1 MKNVL
6 KIVAIVSMLLLTVF
20 AGGCGQSQDKKYL
33 EARNEFVAMQ
43 QQFDKANAERQK
55 LIDKQSLA
63 EFTENYIKLVGG
75 FQKDSEKKLQN
86 MAELAKGKLELTKD
100 LEQVKQEHKKKFQM
114 YFDMRD
120 DAKEMVKK
128 LQQKLQQKQQKNK

>member
-63 EFTENYIKLVGG
+63 EFTENYVKLVGG
-75 FQKDSEKKLQN
+75 FQKESEKKLQS

-100 LEQVKQEHKKKFQM
+100 LEQVKENHYKKYNE
-114 YFDMRD
+114 YFNLLPEMEKE
-120 DAKEMVKK
+120 AKKAKK
-128 LQQKLQQKQQKNK
+128 

>member
-6 KIVAIVSMLLLTVF
+6 KIVAIISMLLLTVF

-63 EFTENYIKLVGG
+63 EFTENYVKLVGG
-75 FQKDSEKKLQN
+75 FQKESEKKLQN
-86 MAELAKGKLELTKD
+86 MANLAKSDLKLTKD
-100 LEQVKQEHKKKFQM
+100 LEQVKENHYKKYNEYFNLLPQM
-114 YFDMRD
+114 EKE
-120 DAKEMVKK
+120 AKKAKK
-128 LQQKLQQKQQKNK
+128 

>member
-6 KIVAIVSMLLLTVF
+6 KIVAIISMLLLTVF

-63 EFTENYIKLVGG
+63 EFTENYVKLVGG
-75 FQKDSEKKLQN
+75 FQKESEKKLQS

-100 LEQVKQEHKKKFQM
+100 LEQVKENHYKKYNQYFNLLPQM
-114 YFDMRD
+114 EKE
-120 DAKEMVKK
+120 AKKAKK
-128 LQQKLQQKQQKNK
+128 

>member
-63 EFTENYIKLVGG
+63 EFTENYVKLVGG
-75 FQKDSEKKLQN
+75 FQKESEKKLQS

-100 LEQVKQEHKKKFQM
+100 LEQVKENHYKKYNEYFNLLPQM
-114 YFDMRD
+114 EKE
-120 DAKEMVKK
+120 AKKAKK
-128 LQQKLQQKQQKNK
+128 

>member
-63 EFTENYIKLVGG
+63 EFTENYVKLVGG
-75 FQKDSEKKLQN
+75 FQKESEKKLQS

-100 LEQVKQEHKKKFQM
+100 LEQVKENHYKKYSE
-114 YFDMRD
+114 YFNLLPEMEKE
-120 DAKEMVKK
+120 AKKAKK
-128 LQQKLQQKQQKNK
+128 

>member
-6 KIVAIVSMLLLTVF
+6 KIVAIISMLLLTVF

-63 EFTENYIKLVGG
+63 EFTENYVKLVGG
-75 FQKDSEKKLQN
+75 FQKESEKKLQS

-100 LEQVKQEHKKKFQM
+100 LEQVKENHYKKYSE
-114 YFDMRD
+114 YFNLLPEMEKE
-120 DAKEMVKK
+120 AKKAKK
-128 LQQKLQQKQQKNK
+128 

>member
-6 KIVAIVSMLLLTVF
+6 KIVAIVSMLMLTVF
-20 AGGCGQSQDKKYL
+20 AGGCGQSNDKKYL

-63 EFTENYIKLVGG
+63 EFTENYVKLVGG
-75 FQKDSEKKLQN
+75 FQKESEKKLQS

-100 LEQVKQEHKKKFQM
+100 LEQVKENHYKKYNQYFNLLPQM
-114 YFDMRD
+114 EKE
-120 DAKEMVKK
+120 AKKAKK
-128 LQQKLQQKQQKNK
+128 

>member
-6 KIVAIVSMLLLTVF
+6 KIVAIISMLLLTVF
-20 AGGCGQSQDKKYL
+20 AGGCGQSNDKKYL

-63 EFTENYIKLVGG
+63 EFTENYVKLVGG
-75 FQKDSEKKLQN
+75 FQKESEKKLQS

-100 LEQVKQEHKKKFQM
+100 LEQVKENHYKKYSE
-114 YFDMRD
+114 YFNLLPEMEKE
-120 DAKEMVKK
+120 AKKAKK
-128 LQQKLQQKQQKNK
+128 